1 MDWSVVILAALAM
14 WTVAALNRGLLA
26 WVDPIERVLAS
37 AFATA
42 GLFAS
47 IGAHELVRIRVSSR
61 HHVTVRHV
69 TVFAVGAA
77 PDPEVE
83 RSPASRRAEVVAA
96 IVAPLASFAI
106 ALVIAASVG
115 VASAPLPRAIGVWG
129 ESFYRIDD
137 VQRLGAPGVV
147 LLEVA
152 AMSFLVGLVSLLPA
166 YPLDGGK
173 LLRALIWKQTGDV
186 ERATRLAALTSQ
198 VIGWALV
205 VVGAGTVVLASG
217 PSRALTSGVGAWAAF
232 LGWFITSSA
241 AQSYVRLRSA

>member
-1 MDWSVVILAALAM
+1 MDWSVIVLAALAM
-14 WTVAALNRGLLA
+14 WTVATLNRGLLA

-37 AFATA
+37 ALATA

-61 HHVTVRHV
+61 HHVAVKHL

-77 PDPEVE
+77 SDPAVE

-96 IVAPLASFAI
+96 IVAPLASVAI
-106 ALVIAASVG
+106 AIVIAASVG
-115 VASAPLPRAIGVWG
+115 IASAPLPRG
-129 ESFYRIDD
+129 IDD

-198 VIGWALV
+198 VIGWTLV

-217 PSRALTSGVGAWAAF
+217 PSRALVSGVGAWGAF

-241 AQSYVRLRSA
+241 AQSYARLRSA